1 MNLSE
6 SNLQLKHRPSYT
18 KIVNDRYEG
27 EFSTCTGNLSQDNN
41 APNEKQPTM
50 DNHGLIPIP
59 LLFECATSGY
69 SFHDM
74 PQPIKPPYRLT
85 SCISRLCVMRQVGFT

>member
-27 EFSTCTGNLSQDNN
+27 EFPKCTGNLSQDNN

-50 DNHGLIPIP
+50 DLFPFLFYSNAP
-59 LLFECATSGY
+59 LLVIAFMKWLNQSNL
-69 SFHDM
+69 
-74 PQPIKPPYRLT
+74 LT
-85 SCISRLCVMRQVGFT
+85 A